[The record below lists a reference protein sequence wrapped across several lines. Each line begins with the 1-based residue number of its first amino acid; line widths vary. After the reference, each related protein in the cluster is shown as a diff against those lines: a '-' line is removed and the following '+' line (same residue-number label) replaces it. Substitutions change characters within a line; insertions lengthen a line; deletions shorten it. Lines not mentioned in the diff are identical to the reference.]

1 MKIILKPENETI
13 QINASEPFNEYES
26 SVNACPRIGEH
37 LVIEEKGS
45 YIIEDIRHDI
55 SIYGGD
61 DSYAL
66 GETIII
72 AVKDEG

>member
-13 QINASEPFNEYES
+13 QIDTSEPFNEFES

-37 LVIEEKGS
+37 LVIEEKGT

-55 SIYGGD
+55 SIYGSY
-61 DSYAL
+61 SYAL

>member
-13 QINASEPFNEYES
+13 QINTSEPFNEYES

-37 LVIEEKGS
+37 LTIEEKGT
-45 YIIEDIRHDI
+45 YFIEDVRHDI
-55 SIYGGD
+55 SIYGE

-66 GETIII
+66 GETVII

>member
-13 QINASEPFNEYES
+13 QINTSEPFNEYES

-37 LVIEEKGS
+37 LVIEGKGT
-45 YIIEDIRHDI
+45 YIIEDVRHDI
-55 SIYGGD
+55 SIYGA

-66 GETIII
+66 GETVII
-72 AVKDEG
+72 AVEDEG